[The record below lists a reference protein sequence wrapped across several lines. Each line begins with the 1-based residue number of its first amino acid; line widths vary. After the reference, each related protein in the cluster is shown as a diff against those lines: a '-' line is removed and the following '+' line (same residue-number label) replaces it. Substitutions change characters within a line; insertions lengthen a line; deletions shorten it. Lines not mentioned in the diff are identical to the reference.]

1 MDNSPTIA
9 LAAGEASGDLLG
21 AGLVAALRERLPSA
35 RFEGIAGPAMQ
46 AEGCEVI
53 YPMERLSVMGLV
65 EVAGRYVSLMRD
77 RRQLGNHWLR
87 RRPDVFIG
95 IDAPDFNLG
104 LERRLRDHG
113 IPTVHYVSPSVWA
126 WRRYRV
132 RGIRKAVDLM
142 LTLFPFEAA
151 FYEDS
156 GVDVA
161 HVGHTLA
168 DLIDLEVEP
177 KAARRALD
185 LDEDASYVALLPGSR
200 MTEINSLGTL
210 TLETAAWLQSR
221 RPQLRF
227 VMPAATPAIHA
238 ELERRIA
245 AQGIPVTLVDGRARE
260 VMAAADV
267 VVLASGTATLE
278 AMLLKRPMVI
288 TYKLHPLTY
297 HIMKAMMHVEHVG
310 LPNLLAG
317 SSVVPERLQ
326 AEARAE
332 RIGADVLAWLDDSEA
347 RARLMDI
354 FTGLHKTLRL
364 GASARAADA
373 VVALLQARTEAGTA

>member
-46 AEGCEVI
+46 AEGCEAI

-77 RRQLGNHWLR
+77 RRQFGNHWLR

-142 LTLFPFEAA
+142 LTLFPFEAT
-151 FYEDS
+151 YEDS
-156 GVDVA
+156 GVDVVD
-161 HVGHTLA
+161 VGHTLA
-168 DLIDLEVEP
+168 DLIDLEVDP
-177 KAARRALD
+177 KAARRALG

-238 ELERRIA
+238 VLNAALLRR
-245 AQGIPVTLVDGRARE
+245 VYRLRWW
-260 VMAAADV
+260 MV
-267 VVLASGTATLE
+267 VRVKSWRQ
-278 AMLLKRPMVI
+278 MWWCW
-288 TYKLHPLTY
+288 H
-297 HIMKAMMHVEHVG
+297 
-310 LPNLLAG
+310 
-317 SSVVPERLQ
+317 PERQ
-326 AEARAE
+326 
-332 RIGADVLAWLDDSEA
+332 
-347 RARLMDI
+347 RL
-354 FTGLHKTLRL
+354 RPCC
-364 GASARAADA
+364 
-373 VVALLQARTEAGTA
+373 